1 MTVDII
7 GEVGSQ
13 AFTPNPVN
21 ATTGSSVVFKNNDT
35 TIHHI
40 VLDNGSADLGNISPG
55 QTSRGV
61 TVSGSGALGFH
72 CTIHPSMVGTINGA
86 AAAASPDPT
95 TDPGQ
100 NY

>member
-1 MTVDII
+1 MTVDIV
-7 GEVGSQ
+7 GQVGSQ

-21 ATTGSSVVFKNNDT
+21 AAVGSSVAFKNDDN

-40 VLDNGSADLGNISPG
+40 VLDNGSADFGNVSPG

-61 TVSGSGALGFH
+61 TISGSGTIGFH

-86 AAAASPDPT
+86 AAASGPAPDPGT
-95 TDPGQ
+95 S
-100 NY
+100 Y